1 MNRKRLLSLTWLL
14 ILLIYFPVV
23 AGDAVPSKDYQ
34 ASDTSNFPEILNVGT
49 VLECGDFKIQVM
61 GQPVV
66 TKSSNQIIADED
78 RKFLII
84 RLGITN
90 SGEETAGWLVPDS
103 FHVRETY
110 MGHAYGTYYLDTIM
124 SAKASVGYS
133 QPIFYSAIEPGKM
146 MQTTLVFEVFPEA
159 QGWIFEFTPQT
170 FADASKTNS
179 VSFLLPKALIQ

>member
-1 MNRKRLLSLTWLL
+1 MKIKHIVLSAMLL
-14 ILLIYFPVV
+14 IFLIYFPVM
-23 AGDAVPSKDYQ
+23 AGDAVPSKEYQ
-34 ASDTSNFPEILNVGT
+34 PADASDFPETLNVGT
-49 VLECGDFKIQVM
+49 VLDCGKLKIQIM

-66 TKSSNQIIADED
+66 TKSSNTLIADED

-84 RLGITN
+84 RVGITN
-90 SGEETAGWLVPDS
+90 SGEETEGWLLPDS

-110 MGHAYGTYYLDTIM
+110 MGHAYGTYSLDTVM

-133 QPIFYSAIEPGKM
+133 QPVFYSAIEPGKT

-170 FADASKTNS
+170 FADGSKADS
-179 VSFLLPKALIQ
+179 VRFLLPKALIQ

>member
-1 MNRKRLLSLTWLL
+1 MNGKRILLSVLL
-14 ILLIYFPVV
+14 IILVMYFPVV

-34 ASDTSNFPEILNVGT
+34 ATDASNFPEILNIGM
-49 VLECGDFKIQVM
+49 VLECGNFKIQVM

-84 RLGITN
+84 RVGITN
-90 SGEETAGWLVPDS
+90 SGEETEGWLVPDS

-170 FADASKTNS
+170 FADSSKTDS
-179 VSFLLPKALIQ
+179 VAFLLPKALIQ

>member
-1 MNRKRLLSLTWLL
+1 MNRKKIVLSALLLL
-14 ILLIYFPVV
+14 LLMYFPAV

-34 ASDTSNFPEILNVGT
+34 ATNVFDFPEILNVGT
-49 VLECGDFKIQVM
+49 VLECGNFKIQVM

-84 RLGITN
+84 RVGITN
-90 SGEETAGWLVPDS
+90 SGEETVGWLVPDS
-103 FHVRETY
+103 FHVKEIY

-133 QPIFYSAIEPGKM
+133 QPIFYSAIEPEKM
-146 MQTTLVFEVFPEA
+146 MQTTLVFEVFPEV

-170 FADASKTNS
+170 FADNSKMNS
-179 VSFLLPKALIQ
+179 VAFLLPKALIQ